1 VGGTALEHLVVAF
14 HFEALTLPATIEF
27 APGVRLRRDA
37 ELMAAGILLDYF
49 PDPTGG
55 WHFPAM
61 VASSTVDLPSSER
74 FETTNVGTLLGL
86 GVGYDAWVSPLWSLG
101 LSARIGRVLRARD
114 EYGRYDAWLPSLAV
128 SALLH

>member
-1 VGGTALEHLVVAF
+1 
-14 HFEALTLPATIEF
+14 
-27 APGVRLRRDA
+27 
-37 ELMAAGILLDYF
+37 
-49 PDPTGG
+49 
-55 WHFPAM
+55 M